1 MVLILSGIIIKITI
15 VAIIAA
21 IFSVSALA
29 IDASALDLIDLD
41 ETDVGTSWINWTWT
55 NPTPAEFDHTAL
67 YLNNE
72 LKIPVSNE
80 TTFYNFTNLDS
91 DTSYELS
98 TQTVDLFGNV
108 SSFWINDTASTLA
121 ATDITA
127 PSSITNL
134 TAISGET
141 WIYWN
146 WKNPDDTDFD
156 HVEIYLNGI
165 HQFNTNSNFYNMTNL
180 DPNTEYTLSG
190 KTVDN
195 VWNINSTIVTLSKRT
210 KLFPSASFSV
220 SDTKGKEPFEVDFE
234 DTSLNANTW
243 FWDFGDNST
252 SNETNPIH
260 TYENPGIYN
269 VSLNVSNNDG
279 YNHILKNNF
288 INVTVLPKPIANF
301 IAINKVGNYPLK
313 VSFTDQSTD
322 AVEWE
327 WDFGDGSTS
336 IYPNPSHTY
345 VAAGNYTVSL
355 TVSNRNGN
363 DSTSKLN
370 YITVS
375 TPTTDPDSS
384 SNSGSSSGGGGGG
397 SSVTSERYENILEK
411 AVTSTHMIK
420 GMEKPF
426 TFNNEM
432 IDITYIIATA
442 DFNVGNVK
450 AIVESLNTT
459 SSIVSK
465 PPEGRVYKNI
475 NIWLGDYGFEKK
487 LIDSSIGFRVE
498 KTWLKENSVP
508 EFSVSMVVYKDNNWN
523 ILPTEKIGEDDTYIY
538 YEATTSEIYSSFAIV
553 EPVQKEATTSNADS
567 SLTENSV
574 DPDASKASPSLEV
587 SEEGEGTALVVKT
600 ESKASSVKFLLFAI
614 PLLIII
620 SLSYVAFTRGY
631 HIEAK
636 TKMSAFLEEM
646 KAENINNISSGK
658 EESTISSGSSKRP
671 TSEVPLPKVEITK
684 THVSA
689 KIKKLEESGIL
700 TNVNKK
706 YQK

>member
-1 MVLILSGIIIKITI
+1 MILKITI

-29 IDASALDLIDLD
+29 IDASALDLSDLD

-72 LKIPVSNE
+72 FRENVSNE
-80 TTFYNFTNLDS
+80 TTYYKVENLEPG
-91 DTSYELS
+91 TSYELS

-108 SSFWINDTASTLA
+108 SSYWINDTAITLA
-121 ATDITA
+121 ATDITP

-134 TAISGET
+134 TAISAET
-141 WIYWN
+141 WVYWN
-146 WKNPDDTDFD
+146 WINPDDTDFD

-190 KTVDN
+190 KTVDKIG
-195 VWNINSTIVTLSKRT
+195 NINTTIVTLSKRT

-234 DTSLNANTW
+234 DTSLNADTW
-243 FWDFGDNST
+243 FWDFGDGST

-260 TYENPGIYN
+260 TYENAGIYN
-269 VSLNVSNNDG
+269 VSLNISNTDG
-279 YNHILKNNF
+279 YDQILKNNF
-288 INVTVLPKPIANF
+288 INVTALPKPIANF
-301 IAINKVGNYPLK
+301 TAINKVGNYPLK

-322 AVEWE
+322 AAEWK

-336 IYPNPSHTY
+336 IDPNPEHTY
-345 VAAGNYTVSL
+345 VVAGNYTVSL
-355 TVSNRNGN
+355 NVSNINGN

-375 TPTTDPDSS
+375 TPTNDTDSS
-384 SNSGSSSGGGGGG
+384 SDSGSSSGGGGG

-426 TFNNEM
+426 TFDNEM

-442 DFNVGNVK
+442 DLNVGNVK

-459 SSIVSK
+459 SSLVSK

-475 NIWLGDYGFEKK
+475 NMWLGDYGFEKK
-487 LIDSSIGFRVE
+487 LIDSAIGFRVE
-498 KTWLKENSVP
+498 KTWLKENIVP
-508 EFSVSMVVYKDNNWN
+508 EFSVRMVVYKDNDWN

-538 YEATTSEIYSSFAIV
+538 YETTTSEIYSSFAIV

-658 EESTISSGSSKRP
+658 EESTISSGSSKRT

-700 TNVNKK
+700 SNVNKK
-706 YQK
+706 YLK

>member
-1 MVLILSGIIIKITI
+1 MKLHKNSIDLSGMILKITI

-29 IDASALDLIDLD
+29 IDASASDLIDLN

-55 NPTPAEFDHTAL
+55 NPTPAEFNHTAL

-72 LKIPVSNE
+72 FRENVSNE
-80 TTFYNFTNLDS
+80 TTFYKVENLDPG
-91 DTSYELS
+91 TSYELS

-108 SSFWINDTASTLA
+108 SSSWINDTA
-121 ATDITA
+121 ITKTPLSA
-127 PSSITNL
+127 NFTSNVTSGKQPLNVQFIDSSI
-134 TAISGET
+134 AAET
-141 WIYWN
+141 W
-146 WKNPDDTDFD
+146 T
-156 HVEIYLNGI
+156 
-165 HQFNTNSNFYNMTNL
+165 
-180 DPNTEYTLSG
+180 
-190 KTVDN
+190 
-195 VWNINSTIVTLSKRT
+195 
-210 KLFPSASFSV
+210 
-220 SDTKGKEPFEVDFE
+220 
-234 DTSLNANTW
+234 
-243 FWDFGDNST
+243 WDFGDGYG
-252 SNETNPIH
+252 SNTQNPIH
-260 TYENPGIYN
+260 TYITPGDYTVILAVTNSDSVGANVFVRNDYIKVQAVLPPVADFVSNSTAGTEPLPVRFEDRSSNALTWKWDFGDGSASNEKNPIHTNEEPGLYN
-269 VSLNVSNNDG
+269 VSLNVSNTDG
-279 YNHILKNNF
+279 YDHILKNNF
-288 INVTVLPKPIANF
+288 INVTVLPTPVAIFTAN
-301 IAINKVGNYPLK
+301 KYSGDYPLT
-313 VSFTDQSTD
+313 VSFTNQSIYETS
-322 AVEWE
+322 WE

-336 IYPNPSHTY
+336 IDPNPSHTY

-375 TPTTDPDSS
+375 TPTNDPDSS

-397 SSVTSERYENILEK
+397 SSVSSERYENILVK

-459 SSIVSK
+459 SSLVSK

-574 DPDASKASPSLEV
+574 DSDASKASPSLEV

-600 ESKASSVKFLLFAI
+600 ESKASSVKFILFVI

-636 TKMSAFLEEM
+636 TIMSAFLEEM
-646 KAENINNISSGK
+646 KAENINDISSG
-658 EESTISSGSSKRP
+658 EPP
-671 TSEVPLPKVEITK
+671 TTKVVGFLFHSPSQWT
-684 THVSA
+684 
-689 KIKKLEESGIL
+689 
-700 TNVNKK
+700 
-706 YQK
+706 